1 MVTEYFLT
9 VGEQVLILFILIAIG
24 YLCGK
29 VKFLDGNTS
38 KHITDI
44 VLYIVTPCVIINA
57 YQMEFNPSIL
67 VNLGI
72 TALCAVAVHLLSIL
86 IVGVVFRNSTDNKK
100 EVLKFGAVF
109 SNCGFMS
116 LPLQQAI
123 LGQEGILYGAAFVGI
138 FNIVIWSYGV
148 VCMSGSI
155 RNLSARK
162 LILNPGILGVV
173 IALLFFVCSIKLPP
187 VVGEPVR
194 YLASLNTPLP
204 MLIIGYYLSQTKI
217 TDGLKD
223 KYAWL
228 SSLIR
233 IIVVPVISV
242 TLMIL
247 LGIKGNILITIAISS
262 SAPVAATTTM
272 FATKFEKD
280 TELSVNLVSLST
292 ILSIVTMS
300 CIVAVAQM
308 FAV

>member
-1 MVTEYFLT
+1 MVTAYFLT
-9 VGEQVLILFILIAIG
+9 VGKQVLILFILIAIG

-29 VKFLDGNTS
+29 VKFLDNSTS

-44 VLYIVTPCVIINA
+44 ILYIVTPCVIIHA

-72 TALCAVAVHLLSIL
+72 TALCAAAVHLLSIW
-86 IVGVVFRNSTDNKK
+86 IVCVVFRNSADNKK

-123 LGQEGILYGAAFVGI
+123 LGQEGVLYGAAFVGV
-138 FNIVIWSYGV
+138 FNIVLWSYGV
-148 VCMSGSI
+148 VCMSGNSK
-155 RNLSARK
+155 NLSARK
-162 LILNPGILGVV
+162 LILNPGIIGVT
-173 IALLFFVCSIKLPP
+173 IALLFFICSIKLPT

-247 LGIKGNILITIAISS
+247 LGIKGNVLITIAISS

-280 TELSVNLVSLST
+280 TKLSVNLVSLST

-300 CIVAVAQM
+300 CIVAVAQI